1 MIPRS
6 FSKKENSQGK
16 QERSFKEQD
25 HRQTNKLEAVHKPHR
40 NKAVV
45 SMEALEVR
53 TWSNSG
59 IMIPI
64 NLVLLMIPM
73 SPRTNLQLQQL
84 NQKKKQLNQS
94 INHNL
99 KRREIMRKRA
109 LLRVLNQTPH
119 QMMRIRRRK
128 RRIRKMLGE
137 VSINLKRQRELFKGV
152 LHSP

>member
-1 MIPRS
+1 
-6 FSKKENSQGK
+6 
-16 QERSFKEQD
+16 
-25 HRQTNKLEAVHKPHR
+25 
-40 NKAVV
+40 
-45 SMEALEVR
+45 MEALEAR

-84 NQKKKQLNQS
+84 NQRKKQLNQS